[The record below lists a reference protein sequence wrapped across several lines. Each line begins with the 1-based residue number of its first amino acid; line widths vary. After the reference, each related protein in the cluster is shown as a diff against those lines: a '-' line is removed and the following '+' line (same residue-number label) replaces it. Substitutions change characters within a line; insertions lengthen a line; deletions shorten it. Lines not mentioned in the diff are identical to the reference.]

1 MFHNSSQRK
10 YWIFKSEDELE
21 HMRYKANQKFRNKAL
36 ESGKSMFLERHE
48 EDVLF
53 RHYERRLLDF
63 CNAFKPAMPKSVVG
77 TAAMYFRRFYLNNS
91 IMEYHPRI
99 IMLTCAYLSC
109 KVDEFN
115 VSSTQFVGNLLQ
127 ETPAGQEKVLE
138 QILEYELLLIQQLN
152 FHLVVHNPYRP
163 MEGLLIDLK
172 TRYPTLENPESL
184 RKSAD
189 DFLTQAALTDAGL
202 LFSPSQIAITA
213 ILNSASRAGLNLES
227 VFSVHSG
234 MKTLLKKYELPK
246 PEEVNVYKQ
255 RLERI
260 HAEFGS
266 SSNKRKRGYEEDG
279 HVAKEPRLT
288 EEVRYFHISYRPTFR
303 QIPLKVEPL
312 FVEFLLNNTNFV
324 LFQEWTDEDLI

>member
-10 YWIFKSEDELE
+10 YWTFDREDEVE
-21 HMRYKANQKFRNKAL
+21 KKRYDANQKFRVKAK
-36 ESGKSMFLERHE
+36 ESGKPGVSDSLFLERHE

-63 CNAFKPAMPKSVVG
+63 CNSFKPVMPKSVVG

-99 IMLTCAYLSC
+99 IMLTCAYLAC

-127 ETPAGQEKVLE
+127 ETPAGQERVLE

-202 LFSPSQIAITA
+202 LFSPSQIALTA
-213 ILNSASRAGLNLES
+213 ILSSASRASLSMESYLTECLGLKEDKETLS
-227 VFSVHSG
+227 KMYDSMRR
-234 MKTLLKKYELPK
+234 MKILMKRYELPK
-246 PEEVNVYKQ
+246 PEEVNMYKQ

-260 HAEFGS
+260 HAEFNT

-279 HVAKEPRLT
+279 HVAKEAKMM
-288 EEVRYFHISYRPTFR
+288 EE
-303 QIPLKVEPL
+303 
-312 FVEFLLNNTNFV
+312 
-324 LFQEWTDEDLI
+324 EWTDEDLI

>member
-10 YWIFKSEDELE
+10 YWIFKSEDEIE
-21 HMRYKANQKFRNKAL
+21 HMRYKANQKFRNKIL
-36 ESGKSMFLERHE
+36 ESGKPGVSESMFLERRE

-53 RHYERRLLDF
+53 RHYEKRMLDF

-77 TAAMYFRRFYLNNS
+77 TAMMYLRRFYVNNS

-127 ETPAGQEKVLE
+127 ESPAGQERVLE

-152 FHLVVHNPYRP
+152 FHLVVHTPYRP
-163 MEGLLIDLK
+163 LEGLLIDLK
-172 TRYPTLENPESL
+172 TRYPALENPESL

-189 DFLTQAALTDAGL
+189 DFLTQAAMTDAGL
-202 LFSPSQIAITA
+202 LFPPSQIALTA
-213 ILNSASRAGLNLES
+213 ILNSASRAGLSMES
-227 VFSVHSG
+227 YLTECLGLKGDKETLSKMYDSMRR

-246 PEEVNVYKQ
+246 AEEVNAYKLK
-255 RLERI
+255 LERI
-260 HAEFGS
+260 HAEFATS
-266 SSNKRKRGYEEDG
+266 STKRKRGYEEDG
-279 HVAKEPRLT
+279 HVAKEPRLA
-288 EEVRYFHISYRPTFR
+288 EE
-303 QIPLKVEPL
+303 
-312 FVEFLLNNTNFV
+312 
-324 LFQEWTDEDLI
+324 EWTDEDLI

>member
-10 YWIFKSEDELE
+10 YWTFPSEDEVE
-21 HMRYKANQKFRNKAL
+21 QRRFKANQKFRNKAL
-36 ESGKSMFLERHE
+36 ESGKPGVSESMFLERHG

-53 RHYERRLLDF
+53 RHYEKRLLDF
-63 CNAFKPAMPKSVVG
+63 CSAFKPAMPKSVVG

-127 ETPAGQEKVLE
+127 ETPAGQERVLE

-152 FHLVVHNPYRP
+152 FHLVVHNPFRP
-163 MEGLLIDLK
+163 MEGMLIDLK
-172 TRYPTLENPESL
+172 TRYSTLDNPESL
-184 RKSAD
+184 RKGAD
-189 DFLTQAALTDAGL
+189 DFLTQAAMTDAGL
-202 LFSPSQIAITA
+202 LFSPSQIALTA
-213 ILNSASRAGLNLES
+213 ILNSASRAGLSMES
-227 VFSVHSG
+227 YLTECLGLKEDKETLSKLYDSMRR

-246 PEEVNVYKQ
+246 PDEVNVYKQ

-260 HAEFGS
+260 HAEFAT

-279 HVAKEPRLT
+279 HVAKEPRLI
-288 EEVRYFHISYRPTFR
+288 EE
-303 QIPLKVEPL
+303 
-312 FVEFLLNNTNFV
+312 
-324 LFQEWTDEDLI
+324 EWTDEDLM